1 MYLAIEGVIGVG
13 KTTLAR
19 LLQPVFQANLLLE
32 VFEENPFL
40 SDFYADRQRYA
51 FQTQI
56 FFLLSRYHQ
65 QRKAVPGYLSSGEP
79 LIADYTFEKDAL
91 FASINLHGDELEMY
105 YRVHEALAEKIPPP
119 DLIVYLRASVEVLMQ
134 RIALRDR
141 PYERNMECAYI
152 EQLSQAY
159 EDHFGSPRRAGSPPV
174 LIIDCDELDYI
185 RRSEDLNWVV
195 ERIRQAMRLSPFQ
208 AELPLVMEE

>member
-1 MYLAIEGVIGVG
+1 MYIAIEGVIGVG

-19 LLQPVFQANLLLE
+19 LLKPAFEVDLLLE

-40 SDFYADRQRYA
+40 SDFYADRERYA

-65 QRKAVPGYLSSGEP
+65 QRRAVPEILKGGKD

-91 FASINLHGDELEMY
+91 FARINLDGDELEMY

-119 DLIVYLRASVEVLMQ
+119 DLVVYLRASTDELMR

-141 PYERNMECAYI
+141 PYERNMERGYI
-152 EQLSQAY
+152 
-159 EDHFGSPRRAGSPPV
+159 
-174 LIIDCDELDYI
+174 DELNLAYDEFFDRRHRGATVLTIETDDLDYV
-185 RRSEDLNWVV
+185 RYPEKLALV
-195 ERIRQAMRLSPFQ
+195 ENRLRQALKLAPFQ
-208 AELPLVMEE
+208 PELPLGLHPAD

>member
-19 LLQPVFQANLLLE
+19 LLKPVFNAQLLLE

-40 SDFYADRQRYA
+40 ADFYTDRERYA

-65 QRKAVPGYLSSGEP
+65 QRAVAGLLSTGDG

-91 FASINLHGDELEMY
+91 FAGINLRGDEFDTY
-105 YRVHEALAEKIPPP
+105 YQVHRALAEKIPLP
-119 DLIVYLRASVEVLMQ
+119 DLIIYLRASTDVLMQ
-134 RIALRDR
+134 RIAHRDR
-141 PYERNMECAYI
+141 PYERDMEYEYI
-152 EQLSQAY
+152 DELNQAY
-159 EDHFGSPRRAGSPPV
+159 EEFHGDKHVGVPV
-174 LIIDCDELDYI
+174 LVIDTDELNYI
-185 RRSEDLNWVV
+185 AREEDLRWV
-195 ERIRQAMRLSPFQ
+195 EDRIRQTLKLPPFQ
-208 AELPLVMEE
+208 AELPLDGSD